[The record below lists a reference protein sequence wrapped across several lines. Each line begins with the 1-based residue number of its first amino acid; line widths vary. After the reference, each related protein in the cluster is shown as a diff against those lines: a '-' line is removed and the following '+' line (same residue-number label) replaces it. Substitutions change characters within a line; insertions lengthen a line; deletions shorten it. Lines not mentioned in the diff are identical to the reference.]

1 MRILS
6 KKMGKLLVLLCALF
20 ALPAFSAQAAAG
32 AVPSVEGKVF
42 TAVLEGT
49 VGVSMEN
56 FVTEVLA
63 RAEREKGGLVV
74 FRMDTPGGLVSSMRA
89 ITAAILE
96 SPVPVVVWV
105 SPQGARAAS
114 AGAFILQAAHVAAMA
129 PGTNV
134 GAAQPVMASGQD
146 APDKDMKR
154 KITNDLAAHI
164 RSLAQLRKRNP
175 DLAERM
181 VTHSISL
188 TAEEALAEGA
198 TDLSA
203 PDMESLLLGVRG
215 RRVLVKGE
223 EKELAPESGMPVEIS
238 MTSRE
243 KALQFIS
250 SPDIAYL
257 LLTAGILMI
266 VLEVMSPGGFVLGT
280 AGAVMVLLG
289 AFGLRMLPFN
299 WAGIVLL
306 VAGIGVLVLD
316 LMVGGIGVLSL
327 FGLAALVTG
336 GLILFRAPGGELL
349 NVSMSVIGG
358 MSLALGLFFLGAL
371 FLVVRSFRK
380 KAVSGREGMAGK
392 KAVVVEELR
401 PEGLVRC
408 HGEIWKARSVS
419 GAFFAKGDEVLVA
432 ELDGITL
439 IVRGETGKQLPGEEK
454 EE

>member
-1 MRILS
+1 MKNCL
-6 KKMGKLLVLLCALF
+6 KKSAMLLVLLF
-20 ALPAFSAQAAAG
+20 ALCACSPISAQAG
-32 AVPSVEGKVF
+32 TVPSVEGKVF
-42 TAVLEGT
+42 SAALDGT

-56 FVTEVLA
+56 FVTAVLT
-63 RAEREKGGLVV
+63 RAEEEKGGLVI
-74 FRMDTPGGLVSSMRA
+74 FRLDTPGGLVSSMRA

-96 SPVPVVVWV
+96 SSVPVVVWV

-134 GAAQPVMASGQD
+134 GAAHPVMASGQD
-146 APDKDMKR
+146 APDKEMKR
-154 KITNDLAAHI
+154 KITNDLAAQI
-164 RSLAQLRKRNP
+164 RSLAQLRKRNA

-198 TDLSA
+198 ADLSA
-203 PDMESLLLGVRG
+203 PDLESLLLGVRG
-215 RRVLVKGE
+215 RRVLVRGE
-223 EKELAPESGMPVEIS
+223 EMELSPEIGTPVEIT

-289 AFGLRMLPFN
+289 SFGLRMLPFN

-316 LMVGGIGVLSL
+316 LMVGGIGILSL
-327 FGLAALVTG
+327 FGLASLVTG

-371 FLVVRSFRK
+371 FLVVRSMNK
-380 KAVSGREGMAGK
+380 KAVSGREGMKGK
-392 KAVVVEELR
+392 KAVVVEDLL

-408 HGEIWKARSVS
+408 HGEIWKARSSS
-419 GAFFAKGDEVLVA
+419 GAFFSKGDEVLVT

-439 IVRGETGKQLPGEEK
+439 IVRGETGKELPGEEK

>member
-1 MRILS
+1 M
-6 KKMGKLLVLLCALF
+6 KVAVLLLAFFLL
-20 ALPAFSAQAAAG
+20 APPAISAAATG
-32 AVPSVEGKVF
+32 TIPSVEGKVF

-56 FVTEVLA
+56 FVTGVLA
-63 RAEREKGGLVV
+63 RAEVEKGGLVV

-89 ITAAILE
+89 ITAALLE

-181 VTHSISL
+181 VTHSVSL
-188 TAEEALAEGA
+188 TSEEALAEGV
-198 TDLSA
+198 TDLLA

-223 EKELAPESGMPVEIS
+223 EKILAPESGTPVEIS

-257 LLTAGILMI
+257 LLTAGVLMI

-280 AGAVMVLLG
+280 SGAVMVLLG

-316 LMVGGIGVLSL
+316 LMVGGIGILSI

-380 KAVSGREGMAGK
+380 KAVSGREGMEGK
-392 KAVVVEELR
+392 KAVVVEDLR

-408 HGEIWKARSVS
+408 HGEIWKARSSS
-419 GAFFAKGDEVLVA
+419 GAFFVKGDEVRVAGLEGIVLVVHGESGSANPA
-432 ELDGITL
+432 EDTH
-439 IVRGETGKQLPGEEK
+439 KAK